1 MKKMLA
7 FFLIIATLLT
17 CAACGSRKPANVQKP
32 SIYGTLEK
40 QSYKNEALGMGCL
53 MPNGWVFLEQDRMA
67 KIPVEDGE
75 TCVMYV
81 TASAREVI
89 RIDFRPMEETQLD
102 SLDLNQYCRDYLSKQ
117 DPFWSSETDPVYE
130 SYDTI
135 SVSISGQSLPG
146 LMRTVTHQ
154 DRTVYFAAFAVECDG
169 YVARI
174 TVSTFQA
181 DRVAQIRSRFY
192 AL

>member
-40 QSYKNEALGMGCL
+40 QSYRNEALGMGCL
-53 MPNGWVFLEQDRMA
+53 MPSGWTFLDQDRIG

-81 TASAREVI
+81 TASAREVV
-89 RIDFRPMEETQLD
+89 RIDFRAMEDAQLD
-102 SLDLNQYCRDYLSKQ
+102 SLDLTQFNRDYLSGLV
-117 DPFWSSETDPVYE
+117 PFLSSESDPVRD
-130 SYDTI
+130 SYDAI
-135 SVSISGQSLPG
+135 SVTISGQPLSG
-146 LMRTVTHQ
+146 LMRTATHH
-154 DRTVYFAAFAVECDG
+154 DNTVYFAAFSVKCDG

-174 TVSTFQA
+174 SVTTFQA
-181 DRVAQIRSRFY
+181 DRVKQIMSRFY